1 LAGKDVTVGPHEG
14 ERVAFPS
21 FAVTFKIEG
30 AHTRGAFSVIEY
42 EVQPRALIFPHVH
55 SREDETSYVIAGEI
69 GVRVGDHEELVAA
82 GGYVRK
88 PRMVPHT
95 FWNPTDGVARVLEII
110 SPAGFEA
117 YFRETTPLFDESGKP
132 DLAVITAMSARYG
145 NGADMGQV
153 AWISGLMQRYHLRP
167 RADHAVAPQRSP
179 APTWRDTSE
188 ASPTA
193 FIAFYWLPIFGVLG
207 LAKGR
212 NDLTS
217 SEQASDSR
225 EERSGRARRA

>member
-1 LAGKDVTVGPHEG
+1 MLVDEGRSRHRLCPAVDLGVPSWGEEVVGLAGKGVTVGPAEG

-30 AHTRGAFSVIEY
+30 ADTGGAFSVVEY

-69 GVRVGDHEELVAA
+69 GVRVGDHEELLAEV
-82 GGYVRK
+82 GYVRK

-132 DLAVITAMSARYG
+132 DLEVIAAMSARYG
-145 NGADMGQV
+145 NGGDMGQV
-153 AWISGLMQRYHLRP
+153 AWIPGLMQRYHLRP
-167 RADHAVAPQRSP
+167 P
-179 APTWRDTSE
+179 
-188 ASPTA
+188 
-193 FIAFYWLPIFGVLG
+193 G
-207 LAKGR
+207 
-212 NDLTS
+212 
-217 SEQASDSR
+217 
-225 EERSGRARRA
+225 